1 MNKRI
6 MFLIFCVVGLMFI
19 SCDWNYSK
27 SPEVQHYD
35 IPEKRQNLDLDA
47 IKDLYIITDNNGN
60 KYFYDKVE
68 EEIYSLKNE
77 ITPSGK
83 KLNRDDYNIIFEDEP
98 FTNKIS
104 KLQAL
109 MFNYDQWRDEQ
120 EIKPYWV
127 KEFEVRG
134 GDLGNHYLD
143 YFTYEGLKDLNIIY
157 RSKHDGLLYATVS
170 CCLFDVDIDKVK
182 NWFENLD
189 VDNDEYS
196 SSTLISTG
204 GYGEISD
211 SPYGTISKITRGF
224 RLFEKSLGKRKINK
238 ECFD

>member
-1 MNKRI
+1 
-6 MFLIFCVVGLMFI
+6 MFLIFSVVGLMLI

-27 SPEVQHYD
+27 SPEVPHYD
-35 IPEKRQNLDLDA
+35 KPEKR
-47 IKDLYIITDNNGN
+47 KDLNLEKTKDFYIITDNNGN
-60 KYFYDKVE
+60 KYFYDHGRD
-68 EEIYSLKNE
+68 EIYSLKNE
-77 ITPSGK
+77 IAPSGK
-83 KLNRDDYNIIFEDEP
+83 KLNRDDYNIIFQEEP

-134 GDLGNHYLD
+134 GNLGNHYLD

-157 RSKHDGLLYATVS
+157 KSEQNDILYATVS

-224 RLFEKSLGKRKINK
+224 CLFDKRLGKRKINK